1 MHSPGQKKIA
11 DLEDKVRAETRRA
24 DSVQHKLCAAEESKA
39 KAETHNAKLQEQTSA
54 LSNELAEQRKQ
65 LKALGD
71 AEDKLRSE
79 LATQKGVADTARRE
93 TEDLRRRGRIFCEDF
108 PDRLRKMSEMM
119 TGLYSDYNDLVQ
131 SDKAIGSGRGVIVE
145 GGPAVPGQHVCGAT
159 VASKLHD
166 GEIQDT
172 RATPGRS
179 TVGKS
184 VHIKEEPI

>member
-11 DLEDKVRAETRRA
+11 DLEDKVWAETRRA

-79 LATQKGVADTARRE
+79 LATQKGVTDTARRE
-93 TEDLRRRGRIFCEDF
+93 TETLRRRGRIFCEDI
-108 PDRLRKMSEMM
+108 PDRLRKMREMM

-131 SDKAIGSGRGVIVE
+131 SEKAIGSGRGGIVE
-145 GGPAVPGQHVCGAT
+145 GGAAVPGQHVGGST
-159 VASKLHD
+159 VATKLHD

-179 TVGKS
+179 MAEKS
-184 VHIKEEPI
+184 VHIKEERM